1 MITNKLIVEIKSK
14 INDNQKQGITGGILQ
29 GVLLDMVES
38 LSEAY
43 PQNYTDEQKAQARAN
58 IDALSDHNGEITKEK
73 LSAEVQAILDDVA
86 NKQNISDESLATIA
100 KTIVGAINEVYNGGL
115 KDASI
120 ATSKIEDGAITEPK
134 LDTDLVNVITSAV
147 QPAELAA
154 AIATAVSSYVA
165 KADIVDTTGS
175 ATDKVMSQHGV
186 TEAINGV
193 TNKVTELLSQEMKLP
208 IIWNQGYL
216 NNGIPVS
223 NDSRHYTNLF
233 PIIDGFSYEI
243 YGPVQVISCYSAPY
257 LDAES
262 FLGNINSGANIIEGT
277 KYIAF
282 WCSDSE
288 VEAIGGYENFGIAS
302 LKYLN
307 DYLANTS
314 FTVRKETFA
323 FSRVNTISI
332 RKTQIDMIKCAI
344 KGFYFY
350 GDSVDKDAT
359 YYALFQKTTSS
370 LRVIIYNSSNTILI
384 DKTINI
390 PSNGIIDS
398 EQINGGYGFHI
409 IIDCNITE
417 NALATSSSLNFV
429 LSKNAFSPFIGDVR
443 QIEANKEDIAS
454 LQSQMNDADAIDVR
468 IKETEEVDYLSYFES
483 AKGGESGYISSVN
496 GSIGSNSLMTRTAY
510 LPLEGVLAI
519 KTKTPSGSSAGLAFY
534 SGNNQAQYATEFI
547 SGINSGNGGSGN
559 SWISIP
565 SGAKY
570 FRTTVMNSDLTGE
583 TAIFMVRR
591 YKKETLQE
599 FVDGV
604 LSETTKPEPR
614 ATHVFYGY
622 EGFCD
627 GIEGSDGEWI
637 ASQDKLT
644 TSRNNLVLSTQN
656 DNIRQIVSERQ
667 LYVNKMKYEV
677 AFEVNDA
684 NSFFSIGTKGLSII
698 NELRVRNDNGS
709 ALLEIYAGSGGA
721 DTYEPGSPKVVISKS
736 MSFALVAGN
745 VYKLGMRKFE
755 NETYNNVEHMD
766 GVVYYIQSYSD
777 NVIYEEFVPRD
788 TTIHEGIR
796 NGITASCKGVQ
807 FVSLKVG
814 DVTVDNIFV
823 SSEYDVRAKAII
835 LGDSIVDGDTL
846 IGTDT
851 LTGCGQKN
859 KYACL
864 LQSAIG
870 MNSFVIAGK
879 GGDSMSQSSIPYL
892 MKEVQ
897 LFVPGYCILAFGAN
911 HSTFDGFKTNM
922 EIFCS
927 WLVSIGVTP
936 ILETICPASGRSAEL
951 IAQMSNWVRNSGYRF
966 VDLNKAVTV
975 DGAGLVWK
983 DGYVN
988 SDGVHP
994 TPLGHRAI
1002 YDAFVKELPELF
1014 SV

>member
-1 MITNKLIVEIKSK
+1 MSDYSALKAT
-14 INDNQKQGITGGILQ
+14 INANVKANNNQEITGTIMNSVLNAMVNALGAGYQFI
-29 GVLLDMVES
+29 GVATLTNPGTAQTPDYKCFYLATTPGTYTYLGGLVVTDGEVALLKWDTS
-38 LSEAY
+38 W
-43 PQNYTDEQKAQARAN
+43 
-58 IDALSDHNGEITKEK
+58 TKE
-73 LSAEVQAILDDVA
+73 V
-86 NKQNISDESLATIA
+86 T
-100 KTIVGAINEVYNGGL
+100 G
-115 KDASI
+115 I
-120 ATSKIEDGAITEPK
+120 AT
-134 LDTDLVNVITSAV
+134 TDQLN
-147 QPAELAA
+147 QL
-154 AIATAVSSYVA
+154 
-165 KADIVDTTGS
+165 GQ
-175 ATDKVMSQHGV
+175 KV
-186 TEAINGV
+186 
-193 TNKVTELLSQEMKLP
+193 KLP
-208 IIWNQGYL
+208 IIWNKGYL
-216 NNGIPVS
+216 NSGIPVS
-223 NDSRHYTNLF
+223 NNSRHYTNLF

-243 YGPVQVISCYSAPY
+243 YGPIQQICCYSAPY
-257 LDAES
+257 FSAES
-262 FLGNINSGANIIEGT
+262 FLGNMAAGTPIIEGT

-282 WCSDSE
+282 WCLDSE
-288 VEAIGGYENFGIAS
+288 VETIGGYENFGIAS
-302 LKYLN
+302 LKHLS
-307 DYLANTS
+307 DYLANTP
-314 FTVRKETFA
+314 FTVRKETVVA
-323 FSRVNTISI
+323 FSNVDGISI

-359 YYALFQKTTSS
+359 YYALFKKATSTF
-370 LRVIIYNSSNTILI
+370 RVIIYNSSNTSLI
-384 DKTINI
+384 DKTISI

-398 EQINGGYGFHI
+398 EQINGGYSFHV

-417 NALATSSSLNFV
+417 NASGTGASFYFV

-443 QIEANKEDIAS
+443 QIEVNKRDIAS
-454 LQSQMNDADAIDVR
+454 LQSQMNDANAIDVQ

-483 AKGGESGYISSVN
+483 AKGGESGYISSIN
-496 GSIGSNSLMTRTAY
+496 GNIGSNSGMTRTVY
-510 LPLEGVLAI
+510 LPLDGVVAI
-519 KTKTPSGSSAGLAFY
+519 KTTTPSGSTAGLAFY

-547 SGINSGNGGSGN
+547 SGINSENGGDGN
-559 SWISIP
+559 SWISVP

-570 FRTTVMNSDLTGE
+570 LRTTVRNSDLTGE
-583 TAIFMVRR
+583 TAIFIVRR
-591 YKKETLQE
+591 YKKESLQE
-599 FVDGV
+599 FVDGM

-627 GIEGSDGEWI
+627 GLEGGDGEWI
-637 ASQDKLT
+637 ASQNKLT
-644 TSRNNLVLSTQN
+644 TARKNLVLTTQN
-656 DNIRQIVSERQ
+656 NNIRQIVSERQ

-684 NSFFSIGTKGLSII
+684 NSFFSIGTKGLSIL

-721 DTYEPGSPKVVISKS
+721 DTYEPDSPRVVISRI
-736 MSFALVAGN
+736 MSFALAAGN
-745 VYKLGMRKFE
+745 VYKLGIRKFE

-766 GVVYYIQSYSD
+766 GVVYYIQSYAD
-777 NVIYEEFVPRD
+777 NVLYEEFVPRD
-788 TTIHEGIR
+788 TTRHEDIR

-823 SSEYDVRAKAII
+823 SSEYDTRAKAII

-851 LTGCGQKN
+851 STGCGQKN

-879 GGDSMSQSSIPYL
+879 GGDSMSQGSIPYL
-892 MKEVQ
+892 MKEVE
-897 LFVPGYCILAFGAN
+897 LFAPGYCILAFGAN

-922 EIFCS
+922 EFFCS

-936 ILETICPASGRSAEL
+936 ILETVCPASGRSAEL
-951 IAQMSNWVRNSGYRF
+951 IAQMSNWVRNSGYRY

-975 DGAGLVWK
+975 DGLGVTWI

-988 SDGVHP
+988 ADGTHP
-994 TPLGHRAI
+994 TVLGHSAI
-1002 YDAFVKELPELF
+1002 FETFQRELPELF